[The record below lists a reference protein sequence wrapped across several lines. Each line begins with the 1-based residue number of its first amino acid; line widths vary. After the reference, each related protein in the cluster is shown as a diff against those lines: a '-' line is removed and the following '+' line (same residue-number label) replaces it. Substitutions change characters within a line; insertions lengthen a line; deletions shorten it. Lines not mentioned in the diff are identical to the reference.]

1 MFIHC
6 LNFPESNTCNAP
18 PFLVNI
24 MDIIRYACF
33 CLNKLISFICGFS
46 AKVTRAFHAYKN
58 QWRNLQLEMNTFKE
72 RFLFRLR
79 FQVYRCESDIA
90 IFELR
95 KF

>member
-1 MFIHC
+1 M
-6 LNFPESNTCNAP
+6 
-18 PFLVNI
+18 NI
-24 MDIIRYACF
+24 MDIFRYACF
-33 CLNKLISFICGFS
+33 CLNKLISFISGFS
-46 AKVTRAFHAYKN
+46 AYKN